1 MSTQPLPHSP
11 VVGTANPVELLDGA
25 VAIDGR
31 PVVRGVD
38 LLVPSGAFVTIMGP
52 NGSGKSTLMR
62 GLTGLLPL
70 TRGTLRLFGT
80 DFARFDEW
88 QRIGYVPQHAAM
100 SGGVPATVREVVA
113 AGRLTRRRLLTPLSR
128 ADRSAIDRALE
139 VVDMADLAQRSV
151 YHLSGGQRQRVLIA
165 RALAG
170 EPELLFLD
178 EPTAGVDLPNQVA
191 LAETLARLKESGATI
206 VMVAHELGPVA
217 PLVDRAVVLRDGRV
231 NYDGPALSQDQAHAH
246 LDRIVGDV
254 HTYERPFAIPPVSSP
269 LDALGDD
276 A

>member
-1 MSTQPLPHSP
+1 MSTPLPVDLS
-11 VVGTANPVELLDGA
+11 NGA

-38 LLVPSGAFVTIMGP
+38 LQVPTGAFVTIMGP

-80 DFARFDEW
+80 DFGDFRDW
-88 QRIGYVPQHAAM
+88 SRLGYVPQHAAM
-100 SGGVPATVREVVA
+100 SGGVPATVAEVVA
-113 AGRLTRRRLLTPLSR
+113 SGRLTRRRLLRPATR
-128 ADRSAIDRALE
+128 ADRDAVRSALE
-139 VVDMADLAQRSV
+139 VVGMADLARRSV
-151 YHLSGGQRQRVLIA
+151 YQLSGGQRQRVLIA

-170 EPELLFLD
+170 DPDLLFLD

-191 LAETLARLKESGATI
+191 LADTLAVLKERGSTV

-231 NYDGPALSQDQAHAH
+231 TYDGPALSQDQAHAH
-246 LDRIVGDV
+246 LDRIVGDT
-254 HTYERPFAIPPVSSP
+254 HAYERPFAIPPVSSP
-269 LDALGDD
+269 LDTLGEDQ
-276 A
+276 

>member
-1 MSTQPLPHSP
+1 MTAEP
-11 VVGTANPVELLDGA
+11 VHLVDGA
-25 VAIDGR
+25 VSIDGR

-38 LLVPSGAFVTIMGP
+38 LVVGVGDFVTIMGP

-70 TRGTLRLFGT
+70 AHGTLHLFGT
-80 DFARFDEW
+80 EFSSFSEW
-88 QRIGYVPQHAAM
+88 FRIGYVPQHAAM
-100 SGGVPATVREVVA
+100 SGGVPATVREVVT
-113 AGRLTRRRLLTPLSR
+113 AGRLTRRRLLRPLSR
-128 ADRSAIDRALE
+128 TDKDAIDDALG
-139 VVDMADLAQRSV
+139 VVGLSGLVNRSV

-170 EPELLFLD
+170 QPDLLFLD
-178 EPTAGVDLPNQVA
+178 EPTAGVDLPNQIN
-191 LAETLARLKESGATI
+191 LADTLATLKARGTTI
-206 VMVAHELGPVA
+206 VMVAHELGPIA

-254 HTYERPFAIPPVSSP
+254 HAYERPFQIPPVASP
-269 LDALGDD
+269 LDTLGDD